1 MRWAKRRVV
10 ACGILV
16 VLAGCVFAP
25 GALGRGG
32 KLDSS
37 FGDGG
42 RVSTPVGFQAPWTK
56 VKVQLAEAPNG
67 ALVVGGETTLVRYLP
82 DGQLD
87 PSFGEDGVVK
97 VRLPGLRFELGDLGV
112 DQENRVVAIGTAKG
126 HHSSFATVVRY
137 QRDGTLDASFG
148 SGDGVVMTQ
157 LGLPPAPGRSASAVT
172 ATLGAVDDQNR
183 ITLIAGTVEPVAKC
197 GGRPQLAR
205 RDRLIARLSP
215 TGTLDRTFGKGGI
228 ASIDPLETVVSM
240 AFDHSGGAV
249 LAGAPRD
256 DCGNGPHAALIRLY
270 ADGSRN
276 RGFGSGSKDASRRLA
291 GAVSAIAL
299 DSRGRID
306 VLDRPRQLKL
316 NRGSSEYL
324 RLLPDGRLDP
334 SFGTW
339 VFDLQGPLWRLGA
352 LAVEPQGRLLFVGT
366 LIHPL
371 SPRNGPP
378 YHRWFM
384 VLPVLRSGQQASGFG
399 WLGWGA
405 ITRFDPWSDLVA
417 SETLID
423 QEGRL
428 VIAGP
433 CLRPRLSPK
442 SGFAVARFRL
452 NPLG

>member
-1 MRWAKRRVV
+1 MRRAKRRIV

-37 FGDGG
+37 FGGGG
-42 RVSTPVGFQAPWTK
+42 RVSTPVGFRAPWTQ
-56 VKVQLAEAPNG
+56 VKVQLAESPDG

-87 PSFGEDGVVK
+87 PNFGEDGTVK
-97 VRLPGLRFELGDLGV
+97 VRLPGFQFELGDLGV
-112 DQENRVVAIGTAKG
+112 DQENRVVAIGTAQG
-126 HHSSFATVVRY
+126 HHSSFATIVRY
-137 QRDGTLDASFG
+137 QPDGALDASFG
-148 SGDGVVMTQ
+148 GGDGIVMTD
-157 LGLPPAPGRSASAVT
+157 LGLPPTPGRHTSAVT
-172 ATLGAVDDQNR
+172 ATLGAVDDRDR
-183 ITLIAGTVEPVAKC
+183 ITLIAGTVGPVAKC
-197 GGRPQLAR
+197 DGRQQLAR

-215 TGTLDRTFGKGGI
+215 TGTLDKTFGKGGI

-240 AFDHSGGAV
+240 AFDQSGGAV
-249 LAGAPRD
+249 LAGTLRD
-256 DCGNGPHAALIRLY
+256 DCGDGPHAALIRLH
-270 ADGSRN
+270 ANGSRN
-276 RGFGSGSKDASRRLA
+276 RAFGSGGRDASRRLA

-299 DSRGRID
+299 DGRGRID

-316 NRGSSEYL
+316 DRGSSKYL

-339 VFDLQGPLWRLGA
+339 AFEFQGPLWRLGT

-371 SPRNGPP
+371 SPGNRPP
-378 YHRWFM
+378 FHRWFA
-384 VLPVLRSGQQASGFG
+384 VLPVLRSGQQAGGFG

-417 SETLID
+417 SEALID

-452 NPLG
+452 NPPG